1 MLDPVAAIKAVPGGP
16 VRGLDGQ
23 TFTGEQIYE
32 RYANEIP
39 ETPNL
44 ADVVK
49 PDAANII
56 RLTFHDCLV
65 DSETGGCNG

>member
-23 TFTGEQIYE
+23 TFTGEEIYE

-49 PDAANII
+49 CHLLFQSTALFF
-56 RLTFHDCLV
+56 R
-65 DSETGGCNG
+65 